1 MECIWDV
8 CMRVWCMYTLWL
20 ACSSPPTHSMPFL
33 DDRGACLYSP
43 PMFVVIKESVA
54 ARVIRVQKHHH
65 KALKPELDPR
75 TQWKQTAPESCL
87 WPSHVHSMLC
97 THVYIHLQTYTPY
110 PHTCKLIHTHKL
122 TFIHTNIFQL
132 FIIISINIFFSLLFV
147 WGFCSLRQIHTMYW
161 YVRPASNLNSSS
173 LSLWCAAVTG
183 VVTSFLGLVWIL

>member
-87 WPSHVHSMLC
+87 WPSHPSNFPLAQDGPLPLSLLD
-97 THVYIHLQTYTPY
+97 ISA
-110 PHTCKLIHTHKL
+110 
-122 TFIHTNIFQL
+122 FQL
-132 FIIISINIFFSLLFV
+132 SRSRQSRAWIPSFTARYHVLCYHFAGIWISPKCPASSWWAWVQGKTLEEREVSLLFDPCLALYKISQV
-147 WGFCSLRQIHTMYW
+147 HMY
-161 YVRPASNLNSSS
+161 L
-173 LSLWCAAVTG
+173 
-183 VVTSFLGLVWIL
+183 